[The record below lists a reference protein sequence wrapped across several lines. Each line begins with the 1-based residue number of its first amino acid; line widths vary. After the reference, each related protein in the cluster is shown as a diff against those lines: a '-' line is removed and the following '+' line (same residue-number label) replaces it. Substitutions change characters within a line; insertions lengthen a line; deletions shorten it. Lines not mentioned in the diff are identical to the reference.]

1 MKKLSILLILIM
13 ALSVAITACDSAFD
27 SAEDKLDATADAADA
42 HGDAPSDVC
51 AALGPLDA
59 SVDVLDDMDPGE
71 HSVEDYKAALD
82 ETVRY
87 CKERKQFGQ
96 PIIEFQMVQ
105 QMLAEMVVDLQA
117 TKMLTR
123 DVLRKY
129 AAGENANLEA
139 SIAKIYGADA
149 AMRVTMNAV
158 QLLGGYG
165 YTREFP
171 VERWFRDAKLFA
183 IGGGTSQIQKLILA
197 RGLM

>member
-1 MKKLSILLILIM
+1 VK
-13 ALSVAITACDSAFD
+13 
-27 SAEDKLDATADAADA
+27 
-42 HGDAPSDVC
+42 
-51 AALGPLDA
+51 
-59 SVDVLDDMDPGE
+59 
-71 HSVEDYKAALD
+71 
-82 ETVRY
+82 Y

-105 QMLAEMVVDLQA
+105 QMLAEMAVDLQA

-129 AAGENANLEA
+129 AAGEDANLEA